1 MRKLAA
7 VVFCLVCAQG
17 TVNAQYR
24 QNVIASAVV
33 DRGAGLVLLTGQFG
47 SNPLVTIDGMQV
59 HVASSSAQMMVVEL
73 PASLLNAPGAY
84 LLTVSTGSGS
94 KATTFFELTV
104 GAVGPQGPRGAD
116 GAPGAKGDAGPAGP
130 RGDKGD
136 PGTPGANGLNGVSG
150 AKGDKGDKGDPGNA
164 GPAGAGSLRV
174 VDANGKDVGT
184 FVSPDAVIVNIGS
197 DWVRITLRGAGF
209 TSCSTGSVPCLMYQF
224 EQPDCAGT
232 VYMHAEIGLAQPAFV
247 IDNGIHYPSGAV
259 AERPVASLKYDSG
272 ACINVGTGFTDT
284 NAEWKWAPQS
294 SLGLSGAFR
303 LAR

>member
-1 MRKLAA
+1 LN
-7 VVFCLVCAQG
+7 G
-17 TVNAQYR
+17 
-24 QNVIASAVV
+24 V
-33 DRGAGLVLLTGQFG
+33 DGQ
-47 SNPLVTIDGMQV
+47 
-59 HVASSSAQMMVVEL
+59 
-73 PASLLNAPGAY
+73 
-84 LLTVSTGSGS
+84 
-94 KATTFFELTV
+94 
-104 GAVGPQGPRGAD
+104 
-116 GAPGAKGDAGPAGP
+116 KGDK
-130 RGDKGD
+130 GDKGD
-136 PGTPGANGLNGVSG
+136 PGTPGTNGTNGLNGADG
-150 AKGDKGDKGDPGNA
+150 AKGDKGDKGDTGNA

-209 TSCSTGSVPCLMYQF
+209 VSCSTGSVPCLMYQF

-294 SLGLSGAFR
+294 SLGLSGAFH